1 MPECPVR
8 PLSIQADLC
17 DMEQK
22 GFFSIDVFY
31 YLFIRHELIVTM
43 ITQIK

>member
-22 GFFSIDVFY
+22 GFFSIDVFL
-31 YLFIRHELIVTM
+31 LFIHST
-43 ITQIK
+43 